1 MSLAL
6 SLTIVAPIALEV
18 LAALVNR
25 IPLQPLQ
32 YARTHAGNTYG
43 LTR

>member
-6 SLTIVAPIALEV
+6 SLTIAAPLALDV

-25 IPLQPLQ
+25 IPLHLFNTQG
-32 YARTHAGNTYG
+32 RTQGIPTA
-43 LTR
+43 